1 MASWI
6 SCPSRNI
13 LLAFAKGR
21 MRRRRRHHHRQLLLL
36 LYTSTTINPDMAA
49 GIFYFLLFCFLLGR
63 PLLLLPFFSSSS
75 SISAALGSSNSVHTH
90 ICTHARFTLHGPS
103 LFCSTHGEKRCVSL
117 GRGGNEMKG
126 RRKKKK
132 KKKNQMVWER
142 NETSPELRMRANI
155 YTPCKNTSTRAA
167 AAATCNNNKS
177 TFLCNTVMSCRTRG
191 FLIDPTG
198 NCIYCAKSAEWGD
211 ATEERSVEE

>member
-21 MRRRRRHHHRQLLLL
+21 MRRRRRHHHRQLLL

-126 RRKKKK
+126 RRKKRRRRRIKWFGRGMK
-132 KKKNQMVWER
+132 HHRNCGCAQIYIRLVKTPRPGLLLLLHATTISLLSYATPSCHVEREGFWSIRQGIVFIVRNQPNEETQRKNGV
-142 NETSPELRMRANI
+142 
-155 YTPCKNTSTRAA
+155 
-167 AAATCNNNKS
+167 
-177 TFLCNTVMSCRTRG
+177 
-191 FLIDPTG
+191 
-198 NCIYCAKSAEWGD
+198 
-211 ATEERSVEE
+211 